1 MPIVINEIEINV
13 EVTPNNNSQGSSSAA
28 SGNASAK
35 EAIIKECV
43 EKVMEIINQKNER

>member
-1 MPIVINEIEINV
+1 MPIIINEIEINV
-13 EVTPNNNSQGSSSAA
+13 QIA
-28 SGNASAK
+28 SGHPQKNASTSDNASR